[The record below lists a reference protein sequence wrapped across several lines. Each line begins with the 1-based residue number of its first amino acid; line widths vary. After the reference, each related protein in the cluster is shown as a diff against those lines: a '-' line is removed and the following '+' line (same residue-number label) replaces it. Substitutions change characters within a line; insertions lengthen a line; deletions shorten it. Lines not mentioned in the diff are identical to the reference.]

1 MVVALQ
7 SKLATMTSS
16 FKEVLEVR
24 TENLKESRNRQ
35 DMFGQ
40 SGHVTSSLPQ
50 SAVKGFHAGSVLAA
64 AAAAAEDDERR
75 TNGDVAIDFGSD
87 PGQQVVFLT
96 SNFNVTI
103 NISKSFRA
111 ESSDDGPD

>member
-35 DMFGQ
+35 EMFSQGQ
-40 SGHVTSSLPQ
+40 VTSSLPQ

-64 AAAAAEDDERR
+64 SAEEDERQQQI
-75 TNGDVAIDFGSD
+75 NGDVAISFGSD
-87 PGQQVVFLT
+87 PSQQVSIV
-96 SNFNVTI
+96 
-103 NISKSFRA
+103 
-111 ESSDDGPD
+111 SSL